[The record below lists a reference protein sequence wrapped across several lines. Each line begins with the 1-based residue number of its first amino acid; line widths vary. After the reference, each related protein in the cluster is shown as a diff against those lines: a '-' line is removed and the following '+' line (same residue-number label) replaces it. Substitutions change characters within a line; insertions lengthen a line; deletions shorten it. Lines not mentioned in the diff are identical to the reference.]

1 MNSEILFV
9 LKNISVRRKALSILK
24 NVSLTVNNQ
33 EFLAILG
40 PSGAG
45 KSTLLRL
52 LNGLDSP
59 TSGSVTYAAQPF
71 QNHNIVKLR
80 EEIGIVFQN
89 PVMVFGSVRENLKL
103 SERWKKHTEPIHD
116 DKLVEALQSVD
127 LSPNLLDKD
136 ARSLSGGEKQ
146 RIALARVLLNEPRV
160 LLLDELTANLDPNLA
175 RYIMQTI
182 YHLYEKLNLT
192 IIIVSHDHKLV
203 QQFISRVAFL
213 IEGKLVEEGSPEL
226 LIKSNT
232 PQVQNFL
239 TGTPK

>member
-9 LKNISVRRKALSILK
+9 LKNISVRKKGLSILN
-24 NVSLTVNNQ
+24 NVSLTVKDR

-52 LNGLDSP
+52 LNALDSP
-59 TSGSVTYAAQPF
+59 TSGSVTYTAQPF

-89 PVMVFGSVRENLKL
+89 PVMVFGTVRENLKL
-103 SERWKKHTEPIHD
+103 SERWKKHAELIHA
-116 DKLVEALQSVD
+116 DKLAEVLQSVD
-127 LSPNLLDKD
+127 LSPAILDKD

-146 RIALARVLLNEPRV
+146 RIALARVLLNQPRV

-182 YHLYEKLNLT
+182 FYLYEKLNLT

-213 IEGKLVEEGSPEL
+213 IDGQLIEEGSPEL
-226 LIKSNT
+226 LTRSNA

-239 TGTPK
+239 TGALE